1 MGKTSRIAVIGAGIV
16 GLATAYQLKQLNADV
31 ELLILEKEDSFA
43 KHQSGHN
50 SGVIHS
56 GIYYKPDSLKAQNC
70 RRGYQLLIDFCD
82 QNDID
87 YDICGKVIVAA
98 DNDEKTALENIFQR
112 GIQNKLEGI
121 KKISGAEV
129 KEYEPYVQ
137 CVEGVLVPQAGIVDY
152 KNVSKKLVEILQ
164 GAGTEFAFRTKLDKV
179 EISNGEVLLKSRDR
193 VFQADFVINCAGLYS
208 VDVTRLFD
216 KTFRDIRI
224 IPFRGEYFNLV
235 KEKEYLVRNL
245 IYPVPNP
252 EFPFLGVH
260 FTRMMNGGIKAG
272 PNAVLAFKREGYSR
286 WDVNV
291 KELFE
296 VLAFKG
302 FQKIASKYWDEGWM
316 EMKRS
321 FSKRLFV
328 KALQKFVPDV
338 GYNDLE
344 TGGSGVRAQA
354 CDREGILIDDFLIVE
369 DEHSLNVCNA
379 PSPAATS
386 SLAIGESVA
395 RKVLERVKK

>member
-137 CVEGVLVPQAGIVDY
+137 CVEGVLVPQSGIVDY
-152 KNVSKKLVEILQ
+152 KSVSKKLVEILQ
-164 GAGTEFAFRTKLDKV
+164 GAGAEFAFRTKLDKV
-179 EISNGEVLLKSRDR
+179 EISNDEVLLKSRDR
-193 VFQADFVINCAGLYS
+193 VFQADFVVNCAGLYS

-216 KTFRDIRI
+216 KTFEDIRI

-369 DEHSLNVCNA
+369 DEYSLNVCNA